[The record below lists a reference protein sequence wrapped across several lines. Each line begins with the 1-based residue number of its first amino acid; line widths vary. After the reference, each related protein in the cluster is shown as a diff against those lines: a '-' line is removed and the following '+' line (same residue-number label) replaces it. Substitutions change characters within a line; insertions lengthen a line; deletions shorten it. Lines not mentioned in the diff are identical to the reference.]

1 MAEGAHSQD
10 AQARIAELEAE
21 LANER
26 AQFALAERAA
36 RVGYWRLTLPD
47 YRSTWSP
54 GMYSIAG
61 LDPSTPT
68 PLDDKFFASVDADGT
83 RVFRNKIETAIQA
96 RSGFSYRKR
105 IRCADGSERIFDIVG
120 DVEIGP
126 NGDVIAVVGAA
137 HDLTRQVTAEAER
150 NKTQELYRVMTEAA
164 SDIIMVH
171 DALGNVEFA
180 SDALARVL
188 GRSIREVGGRD
199 MVGLIHPDDIATVME
214 LRERATADEMIT
226 ATYRLHHADG
236 RYIWFETTMSLV
248 CDEETGKLRH
258 FVTVLRNVTERKAQE
273 LALLAACEAA
283 EAANR
288 AKSTFLANMSH
299 ELRTPLNAII
309 GFAEVMGHEL
319 FGPIDNPRYRDYITD
334 IRRSGQH
341 LLDLINDILDMA
353 KIEAGKFK
361 LNMEDFDLAETVEEC
376 VRTLAERAAGG
387 GVSLNVS
394 MSAQGL
400 TCSADRR
407 ALKQIILNL
416 LSNAVKFT
424 PAGGHVKIT
433 AVAQDDLIRIEIRD
447 DGIGIAA
454 EDLPRLAKP
463 FEQVCDDPN
472 LAKSG
477 TGLGLALVRALI
489 EHHGGRLKIDSPAR
503 NGTIATVEFPRFAA
517 EREVAA

>member
-1 MAEGAHSQD
+1 MADGPHSQD

-47 YRSTWSP
+47 YRSAWSP
-54 GMYSIAG
+54 GMYSITG
-61 LDPSTPT
+61 LDPNTPI
-68 PLDDKFFASVDADGT
+68 PLDDKFFASVDTDGT
-83 RVFRNKIETAIQA
+83 RVFRNKIETAIQT
-96 RSGFSYRKR
+96 RSGFSYRRR
-105 IRCADGSERIFDIVG
+105 IRCADGSERIFDIVAN
-120 DVEIGP
+120 VEIGP
-126 NGDVIAVVGAA
+126 DGHVIAIVGAA

-150 NKTQELYRVMTEAA
+150 NKTQELYRIMTETA

-171 DALGNVEFA
+171 DAQGNCEFA
-180 SDALARVL
+180 SAALGRVL
-188 GRSIREVGGRD
+188 GRTPREVGGQD
-199 MVGLIHPDDIATVME
+199 IVDLIHPDDLAKVME
-214 LRERATADEMIT
+214 TRQKVARGDMIT
-226 ATYRLHHADG
+226 TTYRLCHADG

-248 CDEETGKLRH
+248 YDEATGKLRQ
-258 FVTVLRNVTERKAQE
+258 FVTVLRDVNERKAQE
-273 LALLAACEAA
+273 LALRAAYEVA

-309 GFAEVMGHEL
+309 GFADLMGHEI
-319 FGPIDNPRYRDYITD
+319 FGPIDNPRYRDYVSVIHK
-334 IRRSGQH
+334 SGQH

-361 LNMEDFDLAETVEEC
+361 LNMEDFNLAETVEEC
-376 VRTLAERAAGG
+376 IQTMAEQAASA

-394 MSAQGL
+394 LPAEGL

-407 ALKQIILNL
+407 AVKQIILNL

-433 AVAQDDLIRIEIRD
+433 ALAQDDLIRIEIRD

-463 FEQVCDDPN
+463 FEQVCNDPN

-489 EHHGGRLKIDSPAR
+489 EHHGGHLKIDSPTQK
-503 NGTIATVEFPRFAA
+503 GTIAIVEFPRFAA
-517 EREVAA
+517 QREVAA